1 MDKLVVYVERLFL
14 ILLSTGVV
22 ARLWPQLPEHPEYA
36 LFLFSELLGVFL
48 ILTQRRGSW
57 TTEAFPI
64 LIALIGTC
72 AALLVMPQGTALMP
86 PAISTTLFFVGGFIA
101 LLAKLSLG
109 RSFGIVPAN
118 RGVKRGGIYRFVRHP
133 MYFGYMI
140 NQLGFL
146 FAFFSMWNVTIY
158 AIAWYCLW
166 LRAREEEKFLL
177 RDEAYAAYASD
188 VRFRLVPGIL

>member
-1 MDKLVVYVERLFL
+1 MDKLVVYAERLFL
-14 ILLSTGVV
+14 IVLSGGVV
-22 ARLWPQLPEHPEYA
+22 MRLWPSLAEHPEFS

-64 LIALIGTC
+64 IIALIGTG
-72 AALLVMPQGTALMP
+72 AALLVMPQGTALA
-86 PAISTTLFFVGGFIA
+86 PAAVSATLFFVGGFIA

-109 RSFGIVPAN
+109 RSFGLVPAN

-133 MYFGYMI
+133 MYFGYMM
-140 NQLGFL
+140 NHLGFL
-146 FAFFSMWNVTIY
+146 LAFFSLWNVVIY

-177 RDEAYAAYASD
+177 RDEAYVAYASD